1 MIRMICRSEPDADA
15 KGKAHATGALA
26 RLPRKIRRLPE
37 SPLIDDADVGREF
50 AIEFVAQP
58 EAGIDVGKPD
68 ANQAG
73 RVRLA
78 VDVQLDLRLQDE
90 PLCEQEFVG
99 GLRFGGEDGPRR

>member
-1 MIRMICRSEPDADA
+1 VWRRHP
-15 KGKAHATGALA
+15 GTRATLLVQNSNSAL
-26 RLPRKIRRLPE
+26 E
-37 SPLIDDADVGREF
+37 GEGFEF
-50 AIEFVAQP
+50 HVAQA
-58 EAGIDVGKPD
+58 EADIDVGEAGAD
-68 ANQAG
+68 QAG

>member
-1 MIRMICRSEPDADA
+1 MAAFSKPDADA
-15 KGKAHATGALA
+15 KGEAHVTGALA
-26 RLPRKIRRLPE
+26 RLPGKIRRLSE
-37 SPLIDDADVGREF
+37 FPLIDDADIGREF
-50 AIEFVAQP
+50 PVDLITQP
-58 EAGIDVGKPD
+58 QTSIDIRKPIAD
-68 ANQAG
+68 QAG